1 MNVSLKNLKI
11 TSFRII
17 TNSVEKKQ
25 LKPINELIKKFSNTY
40 KFCNGNTNRFALLL
54 EKCLSIW
61 IHI

>member
-17 TNSVEKKQ
+17 ANSVEKKQ

-40 KFCNGNTNRFALLL
+40 KFCNGNTNKFVLLL
-54 EKCLSIW
+54 EKCLSI
-61 IHI
+61 